1 MKELLRAAF
10 SQFEK
15 NQIATVDAEILL
27 AHLLGVSRKQI
38 HSQIIELSD
47 SDREKISN
55 EYNELINQ
63 RLMGRPVQYIT
74 GSAPFR
80 YLDLEVGEGVLIP
93 RPETEL
99 IVDRVIGYLNSDSE
113 KDLAKSV
120 VDLGAGSGAISI
132 AIASEAALK
141 GLKVSMVAVEKSPEA
156 AVWLNKNIAKY
167 DLPIRVVI
175 DPAAPRQ
182 SHSQRHHLAHTHQPA
197 TARLCP
203 DQTHGP
209 SSGPAPALTT
219 ASAGRVQTSGN
230 EGSKGSHNAPSLCS
244 CAVTSLRPSS
254 FGFPS
259 DFGLRISDFP
269 PAFRRRAPPTPFLP
283 RPAPTGPCAPPSPAS
298 PAAAARKTPAHAGH
312 EPGDTTR
319 ASPRNQYRRPA
330 PAPAPG

>member
-1 MKELLRAAF
+1 LKELLRAAF

-38 HSQIIELSD
+38 HSQIIELSEAD
-47 SDREKISN
+47 QEKISG
-55 EYNELINQ
+55 EYNELISQ

-99 IVDRVIGYLNSDSE
+99 IVDRVIGVLNSDSD
-113 KDLAKSV
+113 KDLPKSV

-175 DPAAPRQ
+175 ED
-182 SHSQRHHLAHTHQPA
+182 
-197 TARLCP
+197 
-203 DQTHGP
+203 
-209 SSGPAPALTT
+209 
-219 ASAGRVQTSGN
+219 VQTALPDVKADLVVAN
-230 EGSKGSHNAPSLCS
+230 PPYIPNDEKLPMEVANLNQVKLYLA
-244 CAVTSLRPSS
+244 
-254 FGFPS
+254 
-259 DFGLRISDFP
+259 GL
-269 PAFRRRAPPTPFLP
+269 
-283 RPAPTGPCAPPSPAS
+283 
-298 PAAAARKTPAHAGH
+298 
-312 EPGDTTR
+312 
-319 ASPRNQYRRPA
+319 
-330 PAPAPG
+330 

>member
-38 HSQIIELSD
+38 HSQIIELSEAD
-47 SDREKISN
+47 QEKISG
-55 EYNELINQ
+55 EYNELISQ

-156 AVWLNKNIAKY
+156 AIWLNKNITKY

-175 DPAAPRQ
+175 ED
-182 SHSQRHHLAHTHQPA
+182 
-197 TARLCP
+197 
-203 DQTHGP
+203 
-209 SSGPAPALTT
+209 
-219 ASAGRVQTSGN
+219 VQTALPDVKADLVVAN
-230 EGSKGSHNAPSLCS
+230 PPYIPNDEKLPIEVANFEPSEALFGG
-244 CAVTSLRPSS
+244 AVDGMQIPKL
-254 FGFPS
+254 F
-259 DFGLRISDFP
+259 I
-269 PAFRRRAPPTPFLP
+269 
-283 RPAPTGPCAPPSPAS
+283 
-298 PAAAARKTPAHAGH
+298 AAAARLLKPDGYFIMEHHEKQGELVRESLSTQFSNAQTHADLNGC
-312 EPGDTTR
+312 DRFTSAR
-319 ASPRNQYRRPA
+319 KR
-330 PAPAPG
+330 

>member
-1 MKELLRAAF
+1 LKELLRAAF

-38 HSQIIELSD
+38 HSQIIELSGAD
-47 SDREKISN
+47 QEKISG
-55 EYNELINQ
+55 EYNELISQ

-99 IVDRVIGYLNSDSE
+99 IVDRVIGVLNSDSDKE
-113 KDLAKSV
+113 LPKSV

-175 DPAAPRQ
+175 ED
-182 SHSQRHHLAHTHQPA
+182 
-197 TARLCP
+197 
-203 DQTHGP
+203 
-209 SSGPAPALTT
+209 
-219 ASAGRVQTSGN
+219 VQTALPDVKADLVVAN
-230 EGSKGSHNAPSLCS
+230 
-244 CAVTSLRPSS
+244 
-254 FGFPS
+254 
-259 DFGLRISDFP
+259 P
-269 PAFRRRAPPTPFLP
+269 PYIPNDEKLP
-283 RPAPTGPCAPPSPAS
+283 IEVANF
-298 PAAAARKTPAHAGH
+298 
-312 EPGDTTR
+312 EPGDALFGGAVDGMQIPKLFIAAADRLLKSGGYFIMEHHEKQGELVREALSAQFSNAQTHADLTGR
-319 ASPRNQYRRPA
+319 DRFTSARKR
-330 PAPAPG
+330 